1 MGKIIW
7 EAWKS
12 KDINWKARDRAAAW
26 ERHDYQLEFVK
37 KKLFAHAGLEFWLL
51 MIMIAGLLITCWKYI

>member
-12 KDINWKARDRAAAW
+12 KDINWKARDRATAW
-26 ERHDYQLEFVK
+26 ERHDYQPEFVK
-37 KKLFAHAGLEFWLL
+37 EKSSTHVGPGFWFL
-51 MIMIAGLLITCWKYI
+51 MIMLAGLLITYWKYI